1 MTMEQYG
8 NMQSEV
14 LHSFISLQ
22 TTTTTTTTTCLV
34 LLD

>member
-14 LHSFISLQ
+14 LHSLISLQ
-22 TTTTTTTTTCLV
+22 TTTKQQQQQHV
-34 LLD
+34 

>member
-1 MTMEQYG
+1 MEQYG

-14 LHSFISLQ
+14 LHSLISLQ
-22 TTTTTTTTTCLV
+22 TTTTTTTTCIV